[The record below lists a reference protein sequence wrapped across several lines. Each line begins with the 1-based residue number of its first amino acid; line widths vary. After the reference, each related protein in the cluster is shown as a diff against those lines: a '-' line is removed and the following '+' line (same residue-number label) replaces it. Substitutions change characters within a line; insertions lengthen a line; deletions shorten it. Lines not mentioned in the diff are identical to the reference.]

1 MGDTRVIVVGAG
13 HNGLTA
19 ATYLARAGVAVTLLE
34 RLPTVGGAAV
44 SATAFPGV
52 DAQLSRFSYLVSLM
66 PKQIINDLGLDVRL
80 IRRRYASYTPLPGG
94 FQGLLV
100 DHADPAGTAASFA
113 CVGAV
118 ADVRGFNAF
127 YERTGRMARALFPTM
142 TGPLP
147 TESEVRGMIGASEW
161 EDFVERPINEVI
173 ERSVSHD
180 LVRGVVASDALI
192 GTFAALDD
200 PEREQNRCLL
210 YHVIGGG
217 TGHWDVPQGGMGAVT
232 GGLKRVARAAG
243 VEIVTNAEVTAIT
256 PDGEVTY
263 REGDA
268 EHRVRGDLVLAGV
281 APAVLATLTG
291 SATSGQARP
300 EGAQLKVNMLLRRL
314 PRTRERTMKPEAA
327 FGGTF
332 HINETYT
339 QLVSAREA
347 ALAGRVPD
355 PLPCE
360 IYCHSLADRTILG
373 DGMGIDGFQ
382 TMTLFGLQVPDRLV
396 DQLGNDVLREQAGAA
411 ALASL
416 NSVLDEPIEPLLA
429 LDANGNPCLEVK
441 TTRDVEHA
449 LNMPGGQIFHG
460 PLSWPWLDDDAPRST
475 PAQRWGVDTEH
486 DRILLCGSGS
496 RRGGGVSGIGG
507 HSAAMAALELIG

>member
-1 MGDTRVIVVGAG
+1 MRDTRVIVVGGG

-19 ATYLARAGVAVTLLE
+19 ATYLARAGLSVTLLE
-34 RLPTVGGAAV
+34 RLPRVGGAAV
-44 SATAFPGV
+44 SATSFPGV
-52 DAQLSRFSYLVSLM
+52 DARLSRFSYLVSLM
-66 PKQIINDLGLDVRL
+66 PAQIIKELGLDFRL

-118 ADVRGFNAF
+118 ADVRGFNTF
-127 YERTGRMARALFPTM
+127 YERTGRVAKAIFPTM

-147 TESEVRGMIGASEW
+147 TESVVRGMIGAAEW
-161 EDFVERPINEVI
+161 EDFIERPIAEVI
-173 ERSVSHD
+173 ERSVAND
-180 LVRGVVASDALI
+180 LVRGVIASDALI
-192 GTFAALDD
+192 GTFSALDD
-200 PEREQNRCLL
+200 PGLEQNRCLM

-232 GGLKRVARAAG
+232 GGLERTARAAG
-243 VEIVTNAEVTAIT
+243 VRILTNAEVTAIT

-263 REGDA
+263 REQDT
-268 EHRVRGDLVLAGV
+268 EYRLTGDLVLGGI
-281 APAVLATLTG
+281 APTVLAELTG
-291 SATSGQARP
+291 SPAPAGERP

-332 HINETYT
+332 HVNETYS
-339 QLVSAREA
+339 QLAAAREA
-347 ALAGRVPD
+347 ALAGRVPE

-360 IYCHSLADRTILG
+360 TYCHSLSDRTILG
-373 DGMGIDGFQ
+373 DGMGIDGYQ
-382 TMTLFGLQVPDRLV
+382 TMTLFGLQVPDRLA
-396 DQLGNDVLREQAGAA
+396 DQLGNDELRQRSRAA

-416 NSVLDEPIEPLLA
+416 NSVLDEPIEPLIA
-429 LDANGNPCLEVK
+429 LDANGAPCLEVK
-441 TTRDVEHA
+441 TTRDIEHA

-460 PLSWPWLDDDAPRST
+460 PLSWPWLADDAPRST

-486 DRILLCGSGS
+486 DRILLCGSGA

-507 HSAAMAALELIG
+507 HSAAMAALELLG